1 MKNQKGFTL
10 MEVLIVVLI
19 IGILA
24 AIAVPNYIQAL
35 EDSKVKACQ
44 ANIDVLTA
52 QAERYRLSRGEYPT
66 LAENQCLSDYL
77 AEKNFLTQ
85 QVECP
90 RGGRYILVSNK
101 VECSCPPESD

>member
-1 MKNQKGFTL
+1 MRNQKGFTL

-35 EDSKVKACQ
+35 EDSKEKACQ

-52 QAERYRLSRGEYPT
+52 QAERYRLSTNQYPDPPEETT
-66 LAENQCLSDYL
+66 LTEYL
-77 AEKNFLTQ
+77 AAQRFLTQ
-85 QVECP
+85 EVECP
-90 RGGRYILVSNK
+90 NGGVYSLNESDK
-101 VECSCPPESD
+101 VECSVCKPE